1 MQYLRSSLRKNQMMH
16 NTQRDGVSV
25 TCRGFCYS
33 LIKWLIN
40 ISIIGV
46 EMTSLETLVYLI
58 KGRNYPVPSVL
69 RESDTQEHQKHTQL
83 LLVRHFVV
91 FTTI

>member
-1 MQYLRSSLRKNQMMH
+1 
-16 NTQRDGVSV
+16 
-25 TCRGFCYS
+25 
-33 LIKWLIN
+33 
-40 ISIIGV
+40 
-46 EMTSLETLVYLI
+46 MTSLETLVYLI